1 MYNTRL
7 VRSGVIR
14 TVVTLDYEQVSEIEF
29 HVRVSDL
36 GKPKLTSETVARVR
50 IALTDVNDC
59 LPQFSQTEYN
69 ATVIVP
75 TYNNVAVVQVRV
87 DARR

>member
-1 MYNTRL
+1 VYNTRL